1 MVYCSHPLLNPDPVD
16 RIAVQPEHSSDE
28 IVRARSLAKYRQHA
42 EIYDTTC
49 GPTWPIRERAVAAL
63 RLQPG
68 QVVLDVGCGTGLSLA
83 LLRNAVGETGRVY
96 GFDQSPEILALAR
109 TRVASAGWRNVE
121 LFETSAQALHLPEPV
136 DALLFH
142 YTHDILRSPLALG
155 QLFGSARAGA
165 MVVAIA
171 GVKYFPRWLAPLN
184 LWVYL
189 KNRPYNGEPGELAA
203 PWDRIAPRLSDWQMA
218 PTQFGMGYLASGRV
232 SQASSN
238 NV

>member
-1 MVYCSHPLLNPDPVD
+1 M
-16 RIAVQPEHSSDE
+16 QTEQSSDE

-42 EIYDTTC
+42 DGYDSTC

-63 RLQPG
+63 QLQPG

-83 LLRNAVGETGRVY
+83 LLRAAVGATGRIF
-96 GFDQSPEILALAR
+96 GFDQSPEMLTLAR
-109 TRVASAGWRNVE
+109 ARAASAGWQNVE
-121 LFETSAQALHLPEPV
+121 LFETSAQALQLPEPV

-142 YTHDILRSPLALG
+142 YTHDILRSPLALDR
-155 QLFGSARAGA
+155 LLGSARAGA
-165 MVVAIA
+165 TVAIA

-189 KNRPYNGEPGELAA
+189 KNRPYNGKPGELAS
-203 PWDRIAPRLSDWQMA
+203 PWDRIAPHLSHWQMT

-232 SQASSN
+232 NPATLKQR
-238 NV
+238 